1 LAGGASVANNNL
13 LERLIQMQAQL
24 INPTTAQNV
33 ATA

>member
-1 LAGGASVANNNL
+1 VANNNL

-24 INPTTAQNV
+24 INPTPAQNV

>member
-1 LAGGASVANNNL
+1 VANNNL

-24 INPTTAQNV
+24 INRATVQNV